1 MKRHLE
7 GIRVID
13 LTAYLAGPFVTLN
26 LAAMGAE
33 VIKIERPQIGD
44 PCRWNPPFAGSEGVS
59 FAMENDEDL
68 SILYLKRN
76 RMKQSMFLNLQKDKG
91 KEILKRLIEKSDVL
105 IENFSP
111 GVMDRLGF
119 DYPSVKSMNPK
130 IIYCSIA
137 GYGQDGPFRDRTAFD
152 LTIQA
157 TSGIM
162 GITGF
167 PGEPPVRC
175 GAWIGDMIP
184 ALYATVGILTALLS
198 REKTG
203 IGERID
209 ISMQDACFSM
219 TTDEALDV
227 NISMGVT
234 TRMGNRLA
242 RLAPWN
248 AYEAKDGFI
257 IICVANNAQ
266 WSAFLE
272 AMGREDLKED
282 PRFKDQQGRYKN
294 SDDVEEIVNSWLKDL
309 TKEEALTRLR
319 EKKVVCDDIPEFR
332 DVLESPQL
340 EARNMIQ
347 EVIHPLSGKTGLKVA
362 GFPIKMTELEAGF
375 TKSAPFPGQHT
386 EEILTELLG
395 VAKGEIEE
403 LKEEEVI

>member
-1 MKRHLE
+1 MERHLE

-33 VIKIERPQIGD
+33 VIKIERPKVGD
-44 PCRWNPPFAGSEGVS
+44 ACRWNPPFAGPEGVD
-59 FAMENDEDL
+59 FAMTSDADL

-76 RMKQSMFLNLQKDKG
+76 RSKKSMFLNLQKEKG
-91 KEILKRLIEKSDVL
+91 KEILKSLIKKGDVL
-105 IENFSP
+105 VENFSP
-111 GVMDRLGF
+111 GVMERLGF
-119 DYPSVKSMNPK
+119 DYPSVKTMNGQ

-167 PGEPPVRC
+167 PCAPPVRC

-184 ALYATVGILTALLS
+184 GLYATIGILTALLS

-227 NISMGVT
+227 HISQGIT

-248 AYEAKDGFI
+248 AYGAKDGYI
-257 IICVANNAQ
+257 VICVANNAQ
-266 WSAFLE
+266 WNAFLE
-272 AMGREDLKED
+272 ALGRDDLKED

-294 SDDVEEIVNSWLKDL
+294 SDDVEDIVNSWLKNL
-309 TKEEALTRLR
+309 PKEEALKRLR
-319 EKKVVCDDIPEFR
+319 DKKVPCDDIPEFR
-332 DVLESPQL
+332 EVLESPQL
-340 EARNMIQ
+340 KARDMIQ
-347 EVIHPLSGKTGLKVA
+347 EVIHPVSGKTGLKVA

-375 TKSAPFPGQHT
+375 SKSAPFPGQHT
-386 EEILTELLG
+386 EEILTQLLG

>member
-1 MKRHLE
+1 MKKHLE

-33 VIKIERPQIGD
+33 VIKIERPKIGD
-44 PCRWNPPFAGSEGVS
+44 ACRWNPPFSGPDGVS
-59 FAMENDEDL
+59 FSMKSDVDL

-76 RMKQSMFLNLQKDKG
+76 RNKKSMFLNLQKEQG
-91 KEILKRLIEKSDVL
+91 KEILKNLIDKGDVL
-105 IENFSP
+105 VENFSP
-111 GVMDRLGF
+111 GVMARLGF
-119 DYPSVKSMNPK
+119 DYPRVKEMNPGL
-130 IIYCSIA
+130 IYCSIA
-137 GYGQDGPFRDRTAFD
+137 GYGQYGPFRDRTAFD

-167 PGEPPVRC
+167 PGGAPVRC

-184 ALYATVGILTALLS
+184 ALYGTVGILSALLS

-203 IGERID
+203 RGEMID

-219 TTDEALDV
+219 TTDEALDLSIEMG
-227 NISMGVT
+227 IS

-248 AYEAKDGFI
+248 AYKAKDGYI
-257 IICVANNAQ
+257 VICVANNSQ

-272 AMGREDLKED
+272 AMGREDLKD
-282 PRFKDQQGRYKN
+282 DARFKDQQGRYKN
-294 SDDVEEIVNSWLKDL
+294 SDDVEEVVNSWLNDITKDV
-309 TKEEALTRLR
+309 ALERLR
-319 EKKVVCDDIPEFR
+319 SKKVPCDEIAEYK

-340 EARNMIQ
+340 KERDMIQ
-347 EVIHPLSGKTGLKVA
+347 EVIHPVSGKTGLKVS
-362 GFPIKMTELEAGF
+362 GFPIKLTEMEAGF
-375 TKSAPFPGQHT
+375 AASAPFPGQHT
-386 EEILTELLG
+386 EEILTQLLG

-403 LKEEEVI
+403 LKEKEVI

>member
-1 MKRHLE
+1 
-7 GIRVID
+7 
-13 LTAYLAGPFVTLN
+13 
-26 LAAMGAE
+26 
-33 VIKIERPQIGD
+33 
-44 PCRWNPPFAGSEGVS
+44 
-59 FAMENDEDL
+59 
-68 SILYLKRN
+68 
-76 RMKQSMFLNLQKDKG
+76 
-91 KEILKRLIEKSDVL
+91 
-105 IENFSP
+105 
-111 GVMDRLGF
+111 
-119 DYPSVKSMNPK
+119 
-130 IIYCSIA
+130 
-137 GYGQDGPFRDRTAFD
+137 
-152 LTIQA
+152 
-157 TSGIM
+157 
-162 GITGF
+162 
-167 PGEPPVRC
+167 
-175 GAWIGDMIP
+175 MIP

-227 NISMGVT
+227 NISMGIT

-294 SDDVEEIVNSWLKDL
+294 SDDVEEIVNSWLKHL

-340 EARNMIQ
+340 KARNMIQ

-375 TKSAPFPGQHT
+375 TKSAPFPGHHT
-386 EEILTELLG
+386 EEILTQLLG
-395 VAKGEIEE
+395 MAKGEIEE